1 MKQENLQE
9 RKAEVIPLRIT
20 KDLSIMEVLQAYPE
34 VRPIFVRHGMG
45 CLECMGAIA
54 ETIETGA
61 RMHGI
66 NLEELLADLNKAIQ
80 GTKEELK
87 SLGSL

>member
-1 MKQENLQE
+1 MVEDK
-9 RKAEVIPLRIT
+9 KAEVIPLKIT

-34 VRPIFVRHGMG
+34 VRSIFVRHGMG
-45 CLECMGAIA
+45 CLECMGAMA

-66 NLEELLADLNKAIQ
+66 KLEDLLEDLNKAIRR
-80 GTKEELK
+80 
-87 SLGSL
+87 

>member
-1 MKQENLQE
+1 MRQARGWHGQ
-9 RKAEVIPLRIT
+9 KAEVIPLRIT

-34 VRPIFVRHGMG
+34 VRSIFIRHGMG
-45 CLECMGAIA
+45 CLECMGAMS

-66 NLEELLADLNKAIQ
+66 NLEELLADLNKAIRAQ
-80 GTKEELK
+80 RED
-87 SLGSL
+87 

>member
-1 MKQENLQE
+1 MAEDK
-9 RKAEVIPLRIT
+9 KAEVIPLKIT

-34 VRPIFVRHGMG
+34 VRSIFVRHGMG
-45 CLECMGAIA
+45 CLECMGAMA

-66 NLEELLADLNKAIQ
+66 KLEDLLEDLNKAIRR
-80 GTKEELK
+80 
-87 SLGSL
+87 